1 MEASIH
7 VLLLLWNGGGRR
19 CKVQPL
25 AFGVHAGWEGGW
37 DVDVGQKGEGRQLS
51 SHCSVRARSI
61 LHGFSDRTL
70 PTVCFNPRLG
80 KACHVMRKP
89 NI

>member
-1 MEASIH
+1 MEASIPPSPPH
-7 VLLLLWNGGGRR
+7 VLLQGNGGGRR

-51 SHCSVRARSI
+51 SHCSVVVYASVQYYRDSWGQLSI
-61 LHGFSDRTL
+61 CRPL
-70 PTVCFNPRLG
+70 
-80 KACHVMRKP
+80 
-89 NI
+89 